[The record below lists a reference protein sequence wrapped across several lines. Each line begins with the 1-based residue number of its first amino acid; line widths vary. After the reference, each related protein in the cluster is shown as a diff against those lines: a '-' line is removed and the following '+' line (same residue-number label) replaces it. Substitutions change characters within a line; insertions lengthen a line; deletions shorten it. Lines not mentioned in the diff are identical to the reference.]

1 MPVLENLV
9 PQVNKKVGLVGN
21 GFSTQWKRWKTH
33 NLPPLMDLSLPGRDQ
48 LLTSGRGGFP
58 NAPACRLLLATS
70 QVKPSNLHP
79 HRLGPHSMIRDS
91 TGWRF
96 RLVHKLPGGLT
107 HFWGSRGCCTTG
119 SHLGQRTRSQKDM
132 ALGGWHRSVW
142 QTVTWEWW
150 QGWHLIQPFE
160 TSISQG
166 LQFSVG
172 VKASLPR
179 ISQRDKFP

>member
-9 PQVNKKVGLVGN
+9 PQFNKKVGLVGN

-79 HRLGPHSMIRDS
+79 HRLGPHSMIRDG

-132 ALGGWHRSVW
+132 ALGGWRRSVW